1 MKNLR
6 LSALAVVLVSSI
18 TACQSTSE
26 PAQIASETNGVSQ
39 QSQNTLQIYE
49 KAKSDYARWLAKMEE
64 SKELRLYSKD
74 AVEDLFDAWEDAV
87 DVYEDFD
94 SNPAK
99 ATESYSVFSSG
110 TYAQT
115 FDKRMVKVAT
125 LHAELLTLKET
136 ADSLLAEAIAEMAYL
151 DMINA
156 EAVFASRYSRIA
168 RDYRALF
175 EYVADNDLDD
185 AQVKQ
190 VQFLDKAKAL
200 EVAVALQIN
209 VVPLNNE
216 LVLLRREGF
225 KSVAPISYTKAG
237 ATLEQAEA
245 VVTADPRDISAI
257 EKAVLAVK
265 FEIGH
270 LKHIGLEVK
279 RFRNI
284 DDGKFEPLILDLE
297 NQLHRIAQAF
307 EKIDLRDKP
316 IKQQTDAL
324 ASKAEA
330 LAQTLNNTA
339 DVDPELKQL
348 MAKLESVNT
357 NLSLAEQDKET
368 LSAQVTTLE
377 AKKASDESLIDD
389 LRMVIDTIKP
399 KDANAAAASDPVS
412 APSNGTDTSS
422 TEKPK
427 V

>member
-1 MKNLR
+1 MRNLR
-6 LSALAVVLVSSI
+6 LFVLAFVLVNAI

-26 PAQIASETNGVSQ
+26 PAQVASETNGVSQ
-39 QSQNTLQIYE
+39 RSQNTLQIYE
-49 KAKSDYARWLAKMEE
+49 QAKSDYARWLAKMEE
-64 SKELRLYSKD
+64 SQALRLYSND
-74 AVEDLFDAWEDAV
+74 IVEDLFEAWEEAV

-110 TYAQT
+110 TYAET

-136 ADSLLAEAIAEMAYL
+136 ADSLLAEAIAEMTYL
-151 DMINA
+151 DTINA
-156 EAVFASRYSRIA
+156 EALFGSRYNRIA
-168 RDYRALF
+168 RDYRNLF

-190 VQFLDKAKAL
+190 VQFLEKAKEL

-209 VVPLNNE
+209 VVPLKNQ
-216 LVLLRREGF
+216 LALLRKEGF

-237 ATLEQAEA
+237 ATLEKAEA
-245 VVTADPRDISAI
+245 VVTVDPRDTSGIDQ
-257 EKAVLAVK
+257 AVHAVK
-265 FEIGH
+265 FELEH

-284 DDGKFEPLILDLE
+284 DDGKFEPLILELE
-297 NQLHRIAQAF
+297 NQLHRIAQAL
-307 EKIDLRDKP
+307 EKGDLRDKP
-316 IKQQTDAL
+316 IKQQTAAL
-324 ASKAEA
+324 ASKTEA
-330 LAQTLNNTA
+330 LVQTLNSKP

-348 MAKLESVNT
+348 MAKLDAVNT
-357 NLSLAEQDKET
+357 DLSLAEQDKET

-377 AKKASDESLIDD
+377 AKKVSDESLIDD

-399 KDANAAAASDPVS
+399 KEVNASPVSEPPSASDVN
-412 APSNGTDTSS
+412 A
-422 TEKPK
+422 EALVVEQPK
-427 V
+427 A